1 MGGSVRADAY
11 WQAKSEDGRTCERR
25 VRTELNVC
33 SVVAVY
39 HNLLVSEVG
48 QSADCAGVSMRLPPS
63 GPNPKEVTTQSE
75 EVDRR
80 CRGRT
85 TRKRF

>member
-1 MGGSVRADAY
+1 MAVRMR
-11 WQAKSEDGRTCERR
+11 EE
-25 VRTELNVC
+25 RTELTC
-33 SVVAVY
+33 GSVVAVY
-39 HNLLVSEVG
+39 HNLLVSEMG

-85 TRKRF
+85 TRELF